1 VIRVFNPITNQDS
14 SVEFLEPALI
24 AIELRRL
31 EGRRE
36 NTLPIPAVLDGWFQE
51 YLKMWKPNPLGL
63 LFCNRNRRAYTLQR
77 VVEYHLCPLLDA
89 LKIKRARF
97 HAFRHAHTTLLL
109 EGGAS
114 PKVAQRQLRHADA
127 RPTFGHLCSSR
138 RGNAP

>member
-1 VIRVFNPITNQDS
+1 VIRVFNPITIQDS
-14 SVEFLEPALI
+14 SVEFLEPALK

-97 HAFRHAHTTLLL
+97 HAFRHY
-109 EGGAS
+109 S
-114 PKVAQRQLRHADA
+114 V
-127 RPTFGHLCSSR
+127 SR
-138 RGNAP
+138 TITE